1 MMPGKNGLEF
11 TLEYKQKID
20 TPIILLT
27 EKGEAH
33 IELKV
38 LKQVLMTI

>member
-11 TLEYKQKID
+11 TIENKNIIK

-27 EKGEAH
+27 AKAEPAERGRGLEIGAD
-33 IELKV
+33 E
-38 LKQVLMTI
+38 